1 MYIPEIPDNNLKPL
15 LEELVYIAKK
25 LDSEVS
31 GRDRF
36 RVMFEFNRPATLEE
50 IDTLEKELNVSLP
63 TGYKEFLVF
72 SNGAQLCGNTAEFD
86 RTTKV
91 AKMDKWEKILDFP
104 QDYITIANLIGDGEI
119 LCFSKKTN
127 KFISYYEGEETVFE
141 NFYEFF
147 KWLLSFI
154 RDKAEDYVEL

>member
-1 MYIPEIPDNNLKPL
+1 MYIPEIPDNSLKPL
-15 LEELVYIAKK
+15 IEELVYIAKK

-36 RVMFEFNRPATLEE
+36 RVMFEFNHPATLEE

-119 LCFSKKTN
+119 LCFSKKN
-127 KFISYYEGEETVFE
+127 K
-141 NFYEFF
+141 
-147 KWLLSFI
+147 
-154 RDKAEDYVEL
+154 